1 MHPEFPKVCIIGLGY
16 IGLPTAALI
25 AGRGLMVTGVDVNP
39 SVVATVSAGNIHIVE
54 TDLEDEVREAVRS
67 GNLIA
72 RDRPEPA
79 DVFLIAVP
87 TPLSADKRPVLDHVF
102 AAARAV
108 APYLRRGNIV
118 ILESTS
124 PVGTTEQVGALLA
137 ERRPDLSFPI
147 GPNAAGEPDIAL
159 AYCPERVL
167 PGRILKELVEN
178 DRCVGGMTPSCTAKA
193 RRFYELF
200 VRGNCIETAAR
211 TAEMVKLTENA
222 FRDTNIAFANELSLI
237 CDRLEVNVWELIELA
252 NLHPRVHVLKPGP
265 GVGGHCIAVDPWF
278 IVDAA
283 PQEAQLIRTAREVN
297 DGKAHY
303 VLERIHKLIET
314 HPGRPISCLGLTF
327 KANVD
332 DLRESPALAIVES
345 LAEAYGER
353 IGVVEPFIERLPDTL
368 REFGVRRQQLDEAL
382 AESGVLVLL
391 VDHDVFRAVDES
403 RRIGAIVYDTRG
415 VWDSTTAPMADIA
428 TGLGGQPAPA
438 SPNRPAW
445 HLQ

>member
-1 MHPEFPKVCIIGLGY
+1 MHPEFPKVCVLGLGY

-25 AGRGLMVTGVDVNP
+25 ASRGLVVTGVDVNP

-54 TDLEDEVREAVRS
+54 TDLEDEVRNAVRS
-67 GNLIA
+67 GRLTA
-72 RDRPEPA
+72 RDRPESA
-79 DVFLIAVP
+79 DIFLITVP

-102 AAARAV
+102 AATRAL
-108 APYLRRGNIV
+108 APHLKRGDMV

-124 PVGTTEQVGALLA
+124 PVGTTEQVGELLA
-137 ERRPDLSFPI
+137 ERRPDLNIPTGS
-147 GPNAAGEPDIAL
+147 AASGEPDIAL

-200 VRGNCIETAAR
+200 VRGNCVETTAR

-237 CDRLEVNVWELIELA
+237 CERLEINVWELIDLA
-252 NLHPRVHVLKPGP
+252 NLHPRVQILKPGP

-303 VLERIHKLIET
+303 VLERIHRLIDAY
-314 HPGRPISCLGLTF
+314 PDRPVSCLGLSF

-353 IGVVEPFIERLPDTL
+353 IGVVEPFIESLPESL
-368 REFGVRRQQLDEAL
+368 RSSGVRRQQLEEAL
-382 AESGVLVLL
+382 AESGILVLL
-391 VDHDVFRAVDES
+391 VDHDVFREVGES
-403 RRIGAIVYDTRG
+403 RRIGAIIYDTRG
-415 VWDSTTAPMADIA
+415 IWNTSAPA
-428 TGLGGQPAPA
+428 TDLTGGRGQPAPA
-438 SPNRPAW
+438 SANRTAW
-445 HLQ
+445 RLQ